1 MVLTLSFDGSS
12 PVAITGPKTPKV
24 SKLLARVHCA
34 KVASLL
40 RISAAV
46 TSLMQV

>member
-1 MVLTLSFDGSS
+1 M
-12 PVAITGPKTPKV
+12 PVAIAGPNTPHV

-34 KVASLL
+34 NPGL
-40 RISAAV
+40 RAMISMAV